1 MKSKKAIFLD
11 RDGVLNKD
19 PGRYTYIVEEFEL
32 LDVVPEALKALKKN
46 GYLLI
51 VITNQAGISKGLYNI
66 EQMKL
71 CHQKLHSLT
80 GSIIDAIY
88 FSPYHPDQTSS
99 LCRKPGSLMFEKAIA
114 KFNIDPSASWMI
126 GDKGRDLVPAKKLS
140 IKTILIG
147 REEKSDFADI
157 EVKNLKAAADLI
169 INMGN
174 KL

>member
-1 MKSKKAIFLD
+1 
-11 RDGVLNKD
+11 
-19 PGRYTYIVEEFEL
+19 
-32 LDVVPEALKALKKN
+32 
-46 GYLLI
+46 
-51 VITNQAGISKGLYNI
+51 
-66 EQMKL
+66 
-71 CHQKLHSLT
+71 
-80 GSIIDAIY
+80 
-88 FSPYHPDQTSS
+88 
-99 LCRKPGSLMFEKAIA
+99 MFEKAIA